1 MVGSSLT
8 LIFGYHVSALV
19 VDTSSWVTYFA
30 HTAPSVIDEALAE
43 GRVYLPPIVAAELLS
58 GKMTVRQR
66 AQLESFLLD
75 LPVCEHDL
83 GHWMRVGRL
92 RAQLFLKGISVST
105 PDAHIAQCA
114 LDLKAD
120 LLSEDHVFFKI
131 AEKTSL
137 RLSLV

>member
-1 MVGSSLT
+1 MT

-30 HTAPSVIDEALAE
+30 HTASSVIDEALAE

-58 GKMTVRQR
+58 GKMNVRQR

>member
-1 MVGSSLT
+1 MT

-30 HTAPSVIDEALAE
+30 HTASSVIDEALAE

-58 GKMTVRQR
+58 GKMNARQR

>member
-1 MVGSSLT
+1 MT

-30 HTAPSVIDEALAE
+30 HTASSVIDEALAE

-58 GKMTVRQR
+58 GKMNARQR

-92 RAQLFLKGISVST
+92 RAHLFLKGISVST

-120 LLSEDHVFFKI
+120 LLSEAHVFFKI

>member
-1 MVGSSLT
+1 MT

-30 HTAPSVIDEALAE
+30 HTASSVIDEALAE

-58 GKMTVRQR
+58 GKMNARQR

-83 GHWMRVGRL
+83 EHWMRVGRL
-92 RAQLFLKGISVST
+92 RAQLFLKRISVST